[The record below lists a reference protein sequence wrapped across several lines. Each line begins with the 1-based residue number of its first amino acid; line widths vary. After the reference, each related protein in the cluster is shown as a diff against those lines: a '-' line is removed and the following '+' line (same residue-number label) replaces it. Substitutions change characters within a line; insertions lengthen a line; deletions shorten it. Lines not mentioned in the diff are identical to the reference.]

1 MVFGHMSMKVVA
13 TKPYHA
19 PERWE
24 VRYLSWFDIQRN

>member
-1 MVFGHMSMKVVA
+1 MVFGHMSMKVAA